1 MVGHS
6 TRATSRSGVWADRNF
21 PSIPGSCSR
30 TYRRGAAKT
39 RGKTSLTTL
48 DRGVVPM
55 KKLMFT
61 LAPLVFV
68 IAACGTS
75 AETERKLAEL
85 EQVNAQKDSLM
96 QEVAISSR
104 LISDVNTELAKARVR
119 NNRLHVTSESPAM
132 AANDTLIAKL
142 RYVVARVGETERA
155 LSDSRERIKG
165 LTALSDSLRSTYDTT
180 VGNLQSMVATQKTT
194 IDLLTERVNEL
205 TTENVALRDSLST
218 GYYVIGTRS
227 ELKKKGILTEQGGGR
242 VLFILWRTG
251 KTLQPA
257 RNLDPSLFTAIDTRQ
272 VTQIPLPS
280 EKREYRVA
288 SLQDLSYI
296 AEQREHNVYSG
307 VSNLTITS
315 PADFWRTSKFL
326 IIILEGSS
334 SSVATAPSSSESQV
348 TSR

>member
-1 MVGHS
+1 M
-6 TRATSRSGVWADRNF
+6 
-21 PSIPGSCSR
+21 
-30 TYRRGAAKT
+30 K
-39 RGKTSLTTL
+39 SLRVTF
-48 DRGVVPM
+48 V
-55 KKLMFT
+55 
-61 LAPLVFV
+61 ALVFAV
-68 IAACGTS
+68 AACGTS

-96 QEVAISSR
+96 QEVALSSS
-104 LISDVNTELAKARVR
+104 LLTDINVELAKVRVR
-119 NNRLHVTSESPAM
+119 NNRLKVSSESPITASR
-132 AANDTLIAKL
+132 DTMIAKL
-142 RYVVARVGETERA
+142 RYVVTRVRETENA
-155 LSDSRERIKG
+155 LNQSRQRIKN
-165 LTALSDSLRSTYDTT
+165 LTALSDSLRATLDST
-180 VGNLQSMVATQKTT
+180 VGNLQTVIATQKTT

-257 RNLDPSLFTAIDTRQ
+257 RNLDPALFTAIDTRQ

-280 EKREYRVA
+280 GKREYRVA

-334 SSVATAPSSSESQV
+334 SSVAAAPSSSESQV

>member
-1 MVGHS
+1 M
-6 TRATSRSGVWADRNF
+6 
-21 PSIPGSCSR
+21 
-30 TYRRGAAKT
+30 K
-39 RGKTSLTTL
+39 SLRVTF
-48 DRGVVPM
+48 V
-55 KKLMFT
+55 
-61 LAPLVFV
+61 ALVFAV
-68 IAACGTS
+68 AACGTS

-96 QEVAISSR
+96 QEVALSSS
-104 LISDVNTELAKARVR
+104 LLTDINVELAKVRVR
-119 NNRLHVTSESPAM
+119 NNRLKVSSESPITASR
-132 AANDTLIAKL
+132 DTMIAKL
-142 RYVVARVGETERA
+142 RYVVTRVRETENA
-155 LSDSRERIKG
+155 LNQSRQRIKN
-165 LTALSDSLRSTYDTT
+165 LTALSDSLRATLDST
-180 VGNLQSMVATQKTT
+180 VGNLQTVIATQKTT
-194 IDLLTERVNEL
+194 IDLLTERVNDL

-280 EKREYRVA
+280 GKREYRVA

-334 SSVATAPSSSESQV
+334 SSVAAAPSSSESQV

>member
-1 MVGHS
+1 M
-6 TRATSRSGVWADRNF
+6 
-21 PSIPGSCSR
+21 
-30 TYRRGAAKT
+30 K
-39 RGKTSLTTL
+39 SLKVTF
-48 DRGVVPM
+48 V
-55 KKLMFT
+55 
-61 LAPLVFV
+61 ALVFAV
-68 IAACGTS
+68 AACGTS

-96 QEVAISSR
+96 QEVALSSS
-104 LISDVNTELAKARVR
+104 LLTDINVELAKVRVR
-119 NNRLHVTSESPAM
+119 NNRLKVSSESPITASR
-132 AANDTLIAKL
+132 DTMIAKL
-142 RYVVARVGETERA
+142 RYVVTRVRETENA
-155 LSDSRERIKG
+155 LNQSRQRIKN
-165 LTALSDSLRSTYDTT
+165 LTALSDSLRATLDST
-180 VGNLQSMVATQKTT
+180 VGNLQTVIATQKTT

-227 ELKKKGILTEQGGGR
+227 ELKKRGILTEQGGGR

-334 SSVATAPSSSESQV
+334 STVAATSASSESQV